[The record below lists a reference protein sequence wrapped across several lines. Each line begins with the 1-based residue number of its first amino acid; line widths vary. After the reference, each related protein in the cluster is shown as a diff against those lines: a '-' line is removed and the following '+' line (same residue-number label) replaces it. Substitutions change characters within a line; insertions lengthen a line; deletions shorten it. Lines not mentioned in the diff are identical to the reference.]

1 MAKEISVRK
10 TDIDDIS
17 ARLFE
22 GARLSVERLREIVEE
37 PKRVEFNRDGREVWD
52 EANDEYNAKL
62 RKDQIA
68 AGAILIGTQV
78 KTDSERMTQTRHD
91 AAMEKV
97 AELIKKFRPGL

>member
-1 MAKEISVRK
+1 MQPRK
-10 TDIDDIS
+10 PLADWTLQELRREYES
-17 ARLFE
+17 AELT
-22 GARLSVERLREIVEE
+22 LREIVEE

-91 AAMEKV
+91 EAMDRV
-97 AELIKKFRPGL
+97 SELIKKFRPGSI